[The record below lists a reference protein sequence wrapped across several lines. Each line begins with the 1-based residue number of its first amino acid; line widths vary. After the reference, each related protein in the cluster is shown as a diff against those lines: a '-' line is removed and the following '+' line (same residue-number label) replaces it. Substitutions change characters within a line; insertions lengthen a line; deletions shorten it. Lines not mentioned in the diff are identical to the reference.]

1 MEKKIAYKVSIVGI
15 ISNIFLSIFKLLA
28 GIIGNSKAMISDAI
42 HSTSDVLSTIVVII
56 GIKLSNKESDKE
68 HPYGHERFECIAS
81 IILSFMLFCIG
92 FLIGYRGIV
101 SIINGQYKKDLVP
114 GTLAL
119 VGSIVS
125 IITKE
130 AMYLYTKKWAK
141 VINSSALLA
150 DSYHHRSDSL
160 SSVGSLIGIIASQLG
175 LPIGDSIAS
184 VVICIFII
192 KISIDIFNDTI
203 DKLVDKSCDDD
214 LINTLK
220 KDIFSNKQVLKIDML
235 KTRIFG
241 NKLYADIEISV
252 AADLSLIEAH
262 QISENVHDYLE
273 NKHKNLKHCMIH
285 VNPYLEKETIKWI

>member
-68 HPYGHERFECIAS
+68 HPYGHERWECIAS

-125 IITKE
+125 IITP
-130 AMYLYTKKWAK
+130 
-141 VINSSALLA
+141 
-150 DSYHHRSDSL
+150 RL
-160 SSVGSLIGIIASQLG
+160 S
-175 LPIGDSIAS
+175 
-184 VVICIFII
+184 
-192 KISIDIFNDTI
+192 
-203 DKLVDKSCDDD
+203 
-214 LINTLK
+214 
-220 KDIFSNKQVLKIDML
+220 
-235 KTRIFG
+235 R
-241 NKLYADIEISV
+241 
-252 AADLSLIEAH
+252 
-262 QISENVHDYLE
+262 
-273 NKHKNLKHCMIH
+273 
-285 VNPYLEKETIKWI
+285 